1 MRPLHQNTR
10 ASRGE
15 TRAGHAGGATPTIPA
30 PPAAYLRR
38 PAPDELGRFAN
49 IRDGE
54 LVQGRASGSLGWA
67 IVWGALGVLVIIA
80 LADKTIPQ
88 AAHDAAMPSHCFI
101 EGC

>member
-30 PPAAYLRR
+30 PPAAHLLR
-38 PAPDELGRFAN
+38 PAPEELGRFAN
-49 IRDGE
+49 IRDGG

-88 AAHDAAMPSHCFI
+88 AAYDAAACPTLYM